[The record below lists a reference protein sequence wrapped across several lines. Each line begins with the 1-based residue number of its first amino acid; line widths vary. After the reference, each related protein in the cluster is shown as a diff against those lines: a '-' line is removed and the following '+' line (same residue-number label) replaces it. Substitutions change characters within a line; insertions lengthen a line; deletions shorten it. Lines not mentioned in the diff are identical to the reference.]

1 MARKERRAPGSERLR
16 GLLEAGDHRGARA
29 EARARLD
36 DPSAPDAERA
46 EAAAVLASLAPER
59 GAVVAGVVGVALAI
73 VIALWTILA
82 G

>member
-16 GLLEAGDHRGARA
+16 ALLQAGDHRTARA
-29 EARARLD
+29 EARARLS
-36 DPSAPDAERA
+36 DPSTPEAERA

-59 GAVVAGVVGVALAI
+59 GAVLAGAAGVALSVA
-73 VIALWTILA
+73 VALWTVLA

>member
-16 GLLEAGDHRGARA
+16 ALLEAGDHRSAGA
-29 EARARLD
+29 EARARL
-36 DPSAPDAERA
+36 ADASVPAAEKA

-59 GAVVAGVVGVALAI
+59 GAVVAGALGVATA
-73 VIALWTILA
+73 VAVAAWTILA